1 MILLNPNPR
10 IPPRSSLSVA
20 SRSIPPMAAGTSPM
34 ACRELMAAS
43 SPITTQD
50 NESTPDNQR
59 QSSSKLKAAFPES
72 DREYPQKG
80 GQSRYH
86 KSRLDND
93 DLIFPA

>member
-1 MILLNPNPR
+1 
-10 IPPRSSLSVA
+10 
-20 SRSIPPMAAGTSPM
+20 MAAVTSPM

-72 DREYPQKG
+72 DWEYLQKG